1 MTNLIRTL
9 LLTGAMLSV
18 SATADAHG
26 TAEQVSACISDAFRF
41 CSAEIP
47 NATRVE
53 ACLQSNKSKLTPACQ
68 AQFDE
73 PGKQASSRNP
83 RTKSINRDQ

>member
-1 MTNLIRTL
+1 MTNSIRTL
-9 LLTGAMLSV
+9 LLAGATLSV
-18 SATADAHG
+18 SATADAHS
-26 TAEQVSACISDAFRF
+26 TAEQVSACIGDAFRY

-47 NATRVE
+47 SSTRVE
-53 ACLQSNKSKLTPACQ
+53 ACLQSNKSKLTAACR

-73 PGKQASSRNP
+73 PEKQAHSRNP